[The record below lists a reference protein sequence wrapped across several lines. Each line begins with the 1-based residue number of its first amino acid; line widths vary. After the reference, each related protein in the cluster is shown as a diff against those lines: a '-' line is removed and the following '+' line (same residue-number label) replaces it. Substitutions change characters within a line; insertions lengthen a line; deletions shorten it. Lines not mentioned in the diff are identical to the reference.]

1 MYLVLKRFRALGQT
15 YEPGTTAEFQKEVA
29 KHLLSIG
36 RIEEFQGEIK
46 KAEEEKVEAPVNRA
60 EKPKRTRKKAK

>member
-1 MYLVLKRFRALGQT
+1 MYLVLKRFRALGVT

-36 RIEEFQGEIK
+36 RIEEYE
-46 KAEEEKVEAPVNRA
+46 APVVEAEEKVEAPTNRT
-60 EKPKRTRKKAK
+60 EKPKRTRRKKA